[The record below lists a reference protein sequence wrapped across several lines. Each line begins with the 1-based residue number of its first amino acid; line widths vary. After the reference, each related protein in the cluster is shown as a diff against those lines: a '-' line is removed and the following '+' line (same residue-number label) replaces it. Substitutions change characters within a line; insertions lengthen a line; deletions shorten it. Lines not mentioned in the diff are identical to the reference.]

1 MLDSAPT
8 GLAQVKAGTVRLLA
22 TTMAQRLP
30 QTPDTPA
37 IAEQVPGYEA
47 YTWNAVFAPQAR
59 RQR

>member
-1 MLDSAPT
+1 
-8 GLAQVKAGTVRLLA
+8 VRLLA